1 MKTTK
6 FITKSEYTA
15 IEECNCGGP
24 VLKFHNTSKNEF
36 VARCGY
42 FKKIIEIDRQ
52 TKRKVWITPKRPAC
66 DWRVVYPGER
76 PVFKEINNVLVKSVN
91 VDKRNIHERL
101 EESLK
106 VLFSFLH
113 ISNHSSTLDEINIL
127 VKNNLV
133 REPKLADETF
143 KEYEHR
149 IFSKKII
156 DLSHTITVPT
166 LETTFTFYDSPCLRR
181 SVQQNKFQIQSG
193 KKQAP
198 KNNISQ
204 FIEVSDSEHSDSDQ
218 ETEFDSELGSEQEQA
233 TDDEEHSEFE
243 SDSVFDE
250 PVEDTEDPYEDTD
263 APDYYDD

>member
-1 MKTTK
+1 MKAAK

-52 TKRKVWITPKRPAC
+52 TKRKIWITPKRPAC

-76 PVFKEINNVLVKSVN
+76 PVFKEINNVLVKSVT
-91 VDKRNIHERL
+91 VDKRTHNEQL

-106 VLFSFLH
+106 ILFSFLH

-133 REPKLADETF
+133 RDPKFPEETF
-143 KEYEHR
+143 KEYEKR

-156 DLSHTITVPT
+156 DLSHTIPT
-166 LETTFTFYDSPCLRR
+166 PIVETNFTFYDSPCLRR
-181 SVQQNKFQIQSG
+181 TVPINCGNKPINKTRSA
-193 KKQAP
+193 K
-198 KNNISQ
+198 NISQ
-204 FIEVSDSEHSDSDQ
+204 FIEVTDDEHSDTDAES
-218 ETEFDSELGSEQEQA
+218 EFESELGSEQEPA
-233 TDDEEHSEFE
+233 TDDEEHSDFE
-243 SDSVFDE
+243 SESVFDE
-250 PVEDTEDPYEDTD
+250 PVEDAEDPYEDTD